1 MTTMQLSDRQER
13 FIHEYLLDLN
23 AAAAARRA
31 GYAGSTRGKQAADL
45 MKHPLIR
52 ERIDLALAEMF
63 AALDITAMGLMRE
76 RARAAFF
83 RAERMFDEAGMLLP
97 LTKMDEGTRAAL
109 TVHQDVRPD
118 GKATLRI
125 RQPDRMKALAA
136 LEKAY
141 ACVMGSLRAGLAP
154 EGVEEAEEP
163 QEVGIVAETEAVGA
177 EAEPE
182 GMGSEAELQGM
193 AIMEPA
199 QGVQD
204 ARRPQARPVE
214 AGSRE
219 AAQAWQPERAASR
232 EPASR
237 RPTQSTPAASRHD
250 EPYDFRKDPE
260 WMLGGKYRDPDFPR
274 PWRNA
279 APAEP
284 PVQASGLAAAVRRV
298 FSGDY
303 VPPWDR
309 HKAGNPAT
317 QPTLR

>member
-31 GYAGSTRGKQAADL
+31 GYADSTRGKQAADL

-63 AALDITAMGLMRE
+63 AALDISAMSLMRE

-83 RAERMFDEAGMLLP
+83 RAERMFDEAGKLLP
-97 LTKMDEGTRAAL
+97 LSKMDEDTRAAL

-141 ACVMGSLRAGLAP
+141 AHVMESLRAGPAP
-154 EGVEEAEEP
+154 EEAGSYDEP
-163 QEVGIVAETEAVGA
+163 QEVGVMREPQGMGIVKEHGQPASPPTPPPKAEVKEQAAHEAVPA
-177 EAEPE
+177 KPVAPEP
-182 GMGSEAELQGM
+182 
-193 AIMEPA
+193 
-199 QGVQD
+199 
-204 ARRPQARPVE
+204 
-214 AGSRE
+214 
-219 AAQAWQPERAASR
+219 
-232 EPASR
+232 
-237 RPTQSTPAASRHD
+237 D

-274 PWRNA
+274 PWCNA
-279 APAEP
+279 TPAEP